1 MENRLYHQRTAPD
14 MNDASVPFRTTL
26 VLTARPDSLIKSLT
40 YTLGDS
46 ETEVLFRPTDEARD
60 VGCQG
65 RYPAGDAHP
74 KPLSHTLAPREKE
87 VLFWAAQGK
96 TSWETA
102 TLLGLSDKTVKAYLG
117 NAFRRLAVQ
126 NKTQA
131 VALCM
136 AQGAFTL

>member
-1 MENRLYHQRTAPD
+1 MENRVNHQQTAPD
-14 MNDASVPFRTTL
+14 ATVPLRTTFS
-26 VLTARPDSLIKSLT
+26 LTARSDSLIKSLT
-40 YTLGDS
+40 YTFSDT
-46 ETEVLFRPTDEARD
+46 ETEVFFRPADEARD
-60 VGCQG
+60 VGCHG
-65 RYPAGDAHP
+65 RNLVGDMCS

-87 VLFWAAQGK
+87 VLIWAAKGK

-102 TLLGLSDKTVKAYLG
+102 KLLGLSDKTVKAYLG